1 VQCEMSEWIQRYDMK
16 YMGGHVEYPKPSDCR
31 LYLYY
36 DRIEIENPDLV
47 IPYNAMRNIVNMD
60 EQKISAKRVVG
71 LGLIFVPLAIVGAMW
86 KKNHIYT
93 VIEFKDAVGD
103 KAIILDFGKLV
114 DDLQGWI
121 YRRMLSISRSSS
133 KTYREGDSMTY
144 ENHRY
149 GFKMKYPLK
158 WIIDEF
164 YHKSQDYDIIVE
176 FRSLLESKSP
186 FVTLYIND
194 IDSKHT
200 SFQDFVNKE
209 IEDRKNDSK
218 MSIIESSTIVVND
231 KPAVKLVDVEY
242 EGYKRMVTWIPSDK
256 VVYEISYSCQQE
268 QYLDYLPIVEE
279 MVNSFQISNFTLSLS
294 SESHKTAESK
304 DEDPLLILKRRF
316 AKGELDEEEYLR
328 MRKILES

>member
-1 VQCEMSEWIQRYDMK
+1 MSEWIQRYDMK
-16 YMGGHVEYPKPSDCR
+16 YMGGHVEYPKPADCR

-36 DRIEIENPDLV
+36 NRIKIENPDLV
-47 IPYNAMRNIVNMD
+47 IPYNAMRNIVNLD

-71 LGLIFVPLAIVGAMW
+71 LGLIFFPLAIVGAMW

-103 KAIILDFGKLV
+103 KAIILDFGELV

-121 YRRMLSISRSSS
+121 YRRMRSISRSSS

-144 ENHRY
+144 ENDRY

-164 YHKSQDYDIIVE
+164 YQKSQDYDTIVE
-176 FRSLLESKSP
+176 FRSLLESKPP

-200 SFQDFVNKE
+200 SFQDFVDKE

-231 KPAVKLVDVEY
+231 KPAVKLVDVES

-256 VVYEISYSCQQE
+256 AVYEISYSCRQE

-279 MVNSFQISNFTLSLS
+279 MVNSFQLVQGTIKIT
-294 SESHKTAESK
+294 
-304 DEDPLLILKRRF
+304 DEEAKSPKSTDVTDPLMILKRRF
-316 AKGELDEEEYLR
+316 ARGEIGENEYKR
-328 MRKILES
+328 MRQILES